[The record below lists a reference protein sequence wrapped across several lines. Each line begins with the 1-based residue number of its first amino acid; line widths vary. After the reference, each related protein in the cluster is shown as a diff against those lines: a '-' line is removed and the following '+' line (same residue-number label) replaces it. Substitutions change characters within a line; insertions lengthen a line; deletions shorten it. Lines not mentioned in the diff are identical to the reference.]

1 MFSQNKPHV
10 KSLSEYWCIKKTH
23 ILLYIMRVKRT
34 AETQKGLGEL
44 NLKTENRIYYGQK
57 HMKTHQHVLCQNQ
70 F

>member
-1 MFSQNKPHV
+1 
-10 KSLSEYWCIKKTH
+10 
-23 ILLYIMRVKRT
+23 MRVKRT

-44 NLKTENRIYYGQK
+44 NLKTDNRIYYGQK